1 MFPLFFLSQPHSSQR
16 RLNQKSLSHINSKR
30 EKRNQIKKKK
40 YLHLM
45 ARRLRSSSFFG
56 DLSTR
61 EIHGLKVSKAFNICD
76 FSCDPG
82 GCGNGVLSVEHHGSF
97 TLPLSLS
104 FCKTIDK
111 SHLLAVSDEDGFVS
125 IYDTH
130 RNLPSFTSCR
140 EKTDQARITEW
151 VAHNNAIF
159 DLCWIKDGTQILTAS
174 GDQTVNVW
182 NVETKKHLGTLV
194 GHNGS
199 VKSLCHHPSN
209 PELLVSGSRDGSFAI
224 WDFRC
229 NSNLKSSISLNT
241 NQHTPAAFVG
251 QAHNTVLPKRT
262 QRGKI
267 APVSITS
274 VLFLMDDISIAS
286 AGAADS
292 VVKLWDTRKLKSPF
306 FEAKPQGEPQRDKET
321 RKHGISCLSQ
331 DKSGTYIVASCMDNR
346 IYLYN
351 TLQLN
356 NGPAKVFSGSKIESF
371 FVKSAINPEGTH
383 ILGGSSDGNA
393 YIWRVDKPDQAAHT
407 LKGHEGEV
415 TAVNWC
421 TSDVG
426 KIATCSDDFTVRV
439 WNVTKRN
446 KTSLLSPITVRK
458 RITAPNI
465 QARRLAFTSIVGP
478 AIGAMEEANDP
489 PCTTREPH
497 DVPSS
502 PGESILPDLR
512 TPESARKRSFLCAS
526 EEGSPLSVLSPPP
539 SLKRKTI
546 RDYFA
551 SASKTE
557 APLSSQRSLC

>member
-1 MFPLFFLSQPHSSQR
+1 
-16 RLNQKSLSHINSKR
+16 
-30 EKRNQIKKKK
+30 
-40 YLHLM
+40 M

-76 FSCDPG
+76 FSSDPG
-82 GCGNGVLSVEHHGSF
+82 GRGNGVLSVEHRGSF

-104 FCKTIDK
+104 FCKSTEN

-125 IYDTH
+125 IYDTRRH
-130 RNLPSFTSCR
+130 LPSFTSCR

-182 NVETKKHLGTLV
+182 NIETKKHLGTLV

-209 PELLVSGSRDGSFAI
+209 PDILVSGSRDGSFAI

-229 NSNLKSSISLNT
+229 DSNLKSSISLNT
-241 NQHTPAAFVG
+241 NQHTPTAFVG
-251 QAHNTVLPKRT
+251 HAHNPPKRS

-306 FEAKPQGEPQRDKET
+306 FEVKPQGEPQSDKET
-321 RKHGISCLSQ
+321 RKHGISSLSQ
-331 DKSGTYIVASCMDNR
+331 DKSGAYIVASCMDNR
-346 IYLYN
+346 LYLYN
-351 TLQLN
+351 TLQIN
-356 NGPAKVFSGSKIESF
+356 KGPAKVFSGSKIESF

-393 YIWRVDKPDQAAHT
+393 YIWRVDKPDQAART
-407 LKGHEGEV
+407 LRGHEGEV
-415 TAVNWC
+415 TAVDWC
-421 TSDVG
+421 GSEVG
-426 KIATCSDDFTVRV
+426 KFATCSDDFTVRV

-446 KTSLLSPITVRK
+446 EASMLSPTTVRK
-458 RITAPNI
+458 RITAPNL
-465 QARRLAFTSIVGP
+465 QARRLSFTSIVGP
-478 AIGAMEEANDP
+478 AIGALEEDNDA
-489 PCTTREPH
+489 PCTTRKPQDEPC
-497 DVPSS
+497 S
-502 PGESILPDLR
+502 PGESKSPELR
-512 TPESARKRSFLCAS
+512 TPESARKRSFLCQS

-551 SASKTE
+551 SASKNET
-557 APLSSQRSLC
+557 PSSPR